1 MVRAF
6 YIRAVFTVPICVLS
20 SLAFISYV
28 NMFIALVE
36 MNTVLINWRVEGS
49 FSFHTA
55 SLYSKTHLFWYIC
68 VYWSVLNAHFHL
80 KSYFNYLWA
89 VKIIILFSILHKT
102 IRSCLLYVS
111 WSSVS
116 FLELCVLYVYL
127 SRPLRL
133 YNPAFFCH
141 PSEACSVL
149 RSPYG
154 EREFGEKKAPQSHY
168 TCWHCPCNSGEITAS
183 VPAEVEKVP

>member
-55 SLYSKTHLFWYIC
+55 SLYSITHLFWYIC

-89 VKIIILFSILHKT
+89 VKIIILFQFCTKLSVHASSTSPDPL
-102 IRSCLLYVS
+102 CLSLNCVCCTFT
-111 WSSVS
+111 SVV
-116 FLELCVLYVYL
+116 LCVCITQHF
-127 SRPLRL
+127 SAIPPRPAVCWGHHMVKESSAKKKLR
-133 YNPAFFCH
+133 
-141 PSEACSVL
+141 
-149 RSPYG
+149 
-154 EREFGEKKAPQSHY
+154 
-168 TCWHCPCNSGEITAS
+168 
-183 VPAEVEKVP
+183 KVIIRVDIARVTLVR